1 VEYEGTVGVKVRG
14 KKAHSV
20 SAGQVA
26 QLVEEFY
33 KIDFFSLSDSYDDHT
48 IDHYNPVTIG
58 LLVGERKK
66 SIWYHVIF
74 TALLIPLAIMGGK
87 LVTTT

>member
-1 VEYEGTVGVKVRG
+1 VGVKVRG

-33 KIDFFSLSDSYDDHT
+33 KIDFFSLSDSYDDHRF
-48 IDHYNPVTIG
+48 DHHNSVTIA
-58 LLVGERKK
+58 LMVGERKK
-66 SIWYHVIF
+66 SIYVGQGQPDELNVLLRKVIEVSGISKY
-74 TALLIPLAIMGGK
+74 LGRS
-87 LVTTT
+87 